1 MTAEQK
7 DCDKRPKHTG
17 KTGAKMSEAAKVGKR
32 RKHIGQTR
40 AKMSEIIVETW
51 KSAESCRTS
60 GCQLTYEQMI
70 NVLLLYP

>member
-40 AKMSEIIVETW
+40 AKMSEMQKAVEPL
-51 KSAESCRTS
+51 
-60 GCQLTYEQMI
+60 GVNLQYEQMI